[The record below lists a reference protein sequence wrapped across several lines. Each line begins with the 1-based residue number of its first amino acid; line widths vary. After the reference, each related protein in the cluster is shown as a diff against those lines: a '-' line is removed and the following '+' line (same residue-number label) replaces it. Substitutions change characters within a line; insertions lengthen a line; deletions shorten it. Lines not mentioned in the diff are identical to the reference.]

1 MKDGATVRDHLAAG
15 VRRGQPLHKDLA
27 DVTPGPVPVAA
38 ACAVAAFDT
47 LSATRGGGMHGPNAL
62 TLHDVQ
68 AYRATM
74 GPLSDRDVRLILAMD
89 STYMREVS
97 ADE

>member
-1 MKDGATVRDHLAAG
+1 VREHLAAG
-15 VRRGQPLHKDLA
+15 VRRGQRLQKALA

-38 ACAVAAFDT
+38 ACAVAAFDV

-74 GPLSDRDVRLILAMD
+74 GPLSDTDVRLVLAMD
-89 STYMREVS
+89 ATYLTES
-97 ADE
+97 ARDE